1 MKKYLICKKIGMTEV
16 IQESGKVEPVSVL
29 KLTDM
34 DVLEIKN
41 FEKNGY
47 QAVVVGYDKVS
58 EKKLSKPR
66 LGIFKKLNK
75 DFKKSIVEYRMEEIP
90 EDPQSLIDLKDVMV
104 GASLIIKSKSKGKGF
119 SGTIKKHNFQRGPE
133 SHGSKNHRRPGSIGA
148 GTSPSRVL
156 KGTRMAG
163 KMGSSNVTTKSILIK
178 LDSENGCLY
187 VRGPVPGSKGTNVFV
202 EVNQ

>member
-16 IQESGKVEPVSVL
+16 IHETGKVEPVSVL
-29 KLTDM
+29 KLTEM
-34 DVLEIKN
+34 DILETRTY
-41 FEKNGY
+41 EHNGY
-47 QAVVVGYDKVS
+47 QAVVVAYEKVS

-66 LGIFKKLNK
+66 LGIFKKLDK

-90 EDPQSLIDLKDVMV
+90 EDPYSLINLNDVKE
-104 GASLIIKSKSKGKGF
+104 GASLTIKSKSKGKGF
-119 SGTIKKHNFQRGPE
+119 AGTIKKHNFQRGPE

-163 KMGSSNVTTKSILIK
+163 KMGSNNVTTKSILIK
-178 LDSENGCLY
+178 VDSENGCLY
-187 VRGPVPGSKGTNVFV
+187 VRGPVSGSKGTNVFV